1 MTANMLP
8 QTPSQTVGP
17 YFAYGITA
25 AQYGYDWNQLADGV
39 LVRDTTPG
47 PRIRVEGR
55 VLDGNGA
62 PINDAVVEIWQAD
75 AAGAYPGEDAF
86 ADRDAFHGYG
96 RFGTGTLPGNAFRF
110 ETVKPGSVDGAA
122 PHLNVA
128 VMMRGLLIH
137 AYTRVYFADEA
148 AANAADP
155 VLALVPAERRG
166 TLIAERQE
174 TPAGV
179 TYRLDIH
186 MQGPAETVFFAF

>member
-39 LVRDTTPG
+39 LVRDDTPG
-47 PRIRVEGR
+47 TRIRVEGR
-55 VLDGNGA
+55 VLDGNGQ

-75 AAGAYPGEDAF
+75 AAGAYPGEAAF
-86 ADRDAFHGYG
+86 ADIGAFHGYG
-96 RFGTGTLPGNAFRF
+96 RFGTGTLPGNLFRF
-110 ETVKPGSVDGAA
+110 ETVKPGAADGA
-122 PHLNVA
+122 PHLNVV

-155 VLALVPAERRG
+155 VLALVPEARRS
-166 TLIAERQE
+166 TLIAEKSE
-174 TPAGV
+174 TPAGIV
-179 TYRLDIH
+179 YKLDIH
-186 MQGPAETVFFAF
+186 MQGPDETVFFDF